1 MNVPAADAPVDRAA
15 RLLALLL
22 ERSPRPPAE
31 LASAIGAGGN
41 EIGGLVAA
49 LERHGLVQWT
59 PDRAALRPGPRPMSF
74 ARSGLARQDL
84 VDQAAP
90 ALRRLADESGETANL
105 MVPTPGGSEA
115 IAQEDGRHLLGLAN
129 WVGRQ
134 LPDHASAAG
143 KVFLAWGAAPAPARP
158 QALTARTIVDP
169 RALAR
174 EADAV
179 RARGYATLVDE
190 LEPGLSAV
198 GAPVFDAGGGVVAAL
213 TVSGPTQR
221 LPEHRLK
228 LLGRVAVEQAHG
240 VSASLGYDGALE
252 DVLG

>member
-1 MNVPAADAPVDRAA
+1 MTAPVADAPVDRAA

-31 LASAIGAGGN
+31 LAGAVGAAPA
-41 EIGGLVAA
+41 EVEALVAA

-59 PDRAALRPGPRPMSF
+59 PDRRALRPGPRPMSF
-74 ARSGLARQDL
+74 ARSGVARGDL
-84 VDQAAP
+84 VEQAAP

-115 IAQEDGRHLLGLAN
+115 IAQEHGRHLLGLAN
-129 WVGRQ
+129 WVGRP

-158 QALTARTIVDP
+158 QALTPCTIVDP

-228 LLGRVAVEQAHG
+228 LLGRVAVEQAHA
-240 VSASLGYDGALE
+240 VSASLGYEGALE

>member
-1 MNVPAADAPVDRAA
+1 MNAPAADASVDRAA
-15 RLLALLL
+15 RLLALVL
-22 ERSPRPPAE
+22 ERSPRPSAE
-31 LASAIGAGGN
+31 LAGALGAAPA
-41 EIGGLVAA
+41 EVEGLVAA

-59 PDRAALRPGPRPMSF
+59 PDRGALRPGPRPMSF
-74 ARSGLARQDL
+74 ARSGVAREDL
-84 VDQAAP
+84 VEQAAP

-105 MVPTPGGSEA
+105 MIPTPGGSEA
-115 IAQEDGRHLLGLAN
+115 IAQEHGRHMLGLAN

-134 LPDHASAAG
+134 IPDHASAAG
-143 KVFLAWGAAPAPARP
+143 KVFLAWGAAPVPARLE
-158 QALTARTIVDP
+158 ALTPRTIVDAG
-169 RALAR
+169 ALAR
-174 EADAV
+174 EAETV

-221 LPEHRLK
+221 LPEHRLA

-240 VSASLGYDGALE
+240 VSAGLGYDGALE